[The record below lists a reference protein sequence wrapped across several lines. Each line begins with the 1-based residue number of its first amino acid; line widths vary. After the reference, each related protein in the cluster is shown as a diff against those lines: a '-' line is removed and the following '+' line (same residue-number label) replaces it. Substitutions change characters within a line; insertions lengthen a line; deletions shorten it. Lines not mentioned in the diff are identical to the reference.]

1 MGTEKVGI
9 YIGGGSTGQGGICDM
24 FVKWA
29 EALAAFWS
37 TGMRGPADS
46 GLEFAKLNSG
56 AGGSSPAFAG
66 DGSITYV
73 TLITSELEACYNG
86 ELNSLSLLV
95 MPGGSAYEIQDALGS
110 GGKAAI
116 TNYLDQG
123 GNYLGFCAG

>member
-9 YIGGGSTGQGGICDM
+9 YIGGGSTGQGCICDM
-24 FVKWA
+24 CVKWA

-66 DGSITYV
+66 DGSIKYV
-73 TLITSELEACYNG
+73 TLTTSELEACYNG
-86 ELNSLSLLV
+86 EW
-95 MPGGSAYEIQDALGS
+95 
-110 GGKAAI
+110 
-116 TNYLDQG
+116 
-123 GNYLGFCAG
+123 